1 MSQSILVTGATGTI
15 GSQLLPLLQA
25 QGLDVA
31 AMTSRPGH
39 RVPGFRTVQG
49 DFAQPDALAAAFQG
63 FDTVFLL
70 QPLAPR
76 MVAFGLNAV
85 AAAKAAGVKRIV
97 RSSGGGAASDSPF
110 SLPRAHG
117 TVDDAVRASG
127 LAWTLLRPTSFMQNH
142 LTYNTAAIRSGAL
155 YAPHGD
161 GATSLIDARDIA
173 EVAAL
178 VLADPDAHLG
188 RAYDLTGAQSLTDAE
203 QMAIIAEAI
212 GRPVAYVDVPESAAS
227 EAMAGMGFPE
237 LLVDWVMS
245 LNAIIKAGYAAGQSP
260 DFQRLTGK
268 APRTFTAFAREHA
281 ATWA

>member
-1 MSQSILVTGATGTI
+1 
-15 GSQLLPLLQA
+15 
-25 QGLDVA
+25 VA

-39 RVPGFRTVQG
+39 TVPGLRTVQG
-49 DFAQPDALAAAFQG
+49 DFAQPDALVAAFQG

-70 QPLAPR
+70 QPLTPR

-85 AAAKAAGVKRIV
+85 AAAQAAGVKRIV

-260 DFQRLTGK
+260 DVQSLLGK
-268 APRTFTAFAREHA
+268 APRTFAAFARENRAH
-281 ATWA
+281 WA